1 MVDYIV
7 TDGPLV
13 ANMENPDG
21 TRFNGGVLPTGTKIF
36 GTGRT
41 DGVWIE
47 GSSPY
52 QKSKGATAWYHK
64 DYIEPI
70 NSATATKVKTP
81 TEQREEKALNWFW
94 GVAGRQL
101 DVDKVPYNQPFQCV
115 DVPKDMGHKLFGA
128 PLRAYGDGKD
138 VAYNMGALPG
148 WTRLQYKPG
157 MMLHAL
163 DVLSWGEPFG
173 VAYEKQ
179 PDGSKKRVV
188 YGHTAVQ
195 MKDSKTPIVAQQDG
209 FDSTTTVVRKTV
221 SAEGLLWVARPP
233 FISESVPVGAASIQT
248 HTIQAGD
255 TMWSIGIR
263 YGVDVKVLRA
273 LNPGVDPLELKPGSK
288 VRVG

>member
-21 TRFNGGVLPTGTKIF
+21 SRFNGGVLPTGTKIF
-36 GTGRT
+36 GTGQT

-52 QKSKGATAWYHK
+52 QKSKGAKAWYHK
-64 DYIEPI
+64 DYISPI
-70 NSATATKVKTP
+70 ASATATKVRTP
-81 TEQREEKALNWFW
+81 TQQREAKAMDWFW

-101 DVDKVPYNQPFQCV
+101 DTDKVPYEQPFQCV
-115 DVPKDMGHKLFGA
+115 DVPKDLAHKLFGA
-128 PLRAYGDGKD
+128 PLRAYGNGKD

-148 WTRLQYKPG
+148 WTRIRYKPG
-157 MMLHAL
+157 MTFHAL
-163 DVLSWGEPFG
+163 DVLSWGDPWA

-179 PDGSKKRVV
+179 PDGSRKRVV

-195 MKDSKTPIVAQQDG
+195 MKDGRAPIVTQQDG
-209 FDSTTTVVRKTV
+209 FNPSTVVHQKTLDT
-221 SAEGLLWVARPP
+221 EGLLWVARPP
-233 FISESVPVGAASIQT
+233 FLSESIPVGAASTQT
-248 HTIQAGD
+248 HTIKDGD

-263 YGVDVKVLRA
+263 YGVDAKVLRT
-273 LNPGVDPLELKPGSK
+273 LNPGVDPMELKPGSK
-288 VRVG
+288 IRVA

>member
-21 TRFNGGVLPTGTKIF
+21 SRFNGGVLPTGTTIF

-52 QKSKGATAWYHK
+52 QKSKGVTAWYHK
-64 DYIEPI
+64 DYISPI
-70 NSATATKVKTP
+70 SSATKVLTP
-81 TEQREEKALNWFW
+81 TQQREEKALNWFW

-101 DVDKVPYNQPFQCV
+101 DVDKVPYEQPFQCV
-115 DVPKDMGHKLFGA
+115 DVPKDMGNKLFGA

-148 WTRLQYKPG
+148 WTRLQYKSG

-163 DVLSWGEPFG
+163 DVLSWGDPWA
-173 VAYEKQ
+173 VVYEKQ

-195 MKDSKTPIVAQQDG
+195 MKDSKTPIVAQQNG
-209 FDSTTTVVRKTV
+209 FDRTTTVTQTTLDT
-221 SAEGLLWVARPP
+221 EGLLWVARPP
-233 FISESVPVGAASIQT
+233 FISKTVPVGAASIQT

-273 LNPGVDPLELKPGSK
+273 LNPGVDPTELKPGSK
-288 VRVG
+288 IRVG